1 MKLRM
6 IKNIALMSVIT
17 LGFLGCAESSFKD
30 PEDTCT
36 ETSWVKT
43 KEVSDIVTFANTT
56 SSTYPLP
63 STPKPYTQNDFIEG
77 YVTSNDERGNFFK
90 SVSLQTIPSSGAP
103 VGFSIAIDK
112 ESLYGDRFTPGTKVT
127 ISLNGLYCA
136 IVDGSLKLG
145 ELFEGTSIGRISV
158 NNLNK
163 FVFASCTQ
171 KVDESSM
178 VRTFPIST
186 AITNA
191 NLNTLIELDNV
202 QFADNSLNRT
212 MYDIDS
218 GGGATNHLLMDKT
231 TGVTTII
238 RNSSFAQFAGNKV
251 PAGSGKVRGVL
262 TKFGST
268 FQFLIRE
275 FSDLK
280 LNTPRFYNFAGTL
293 NENFNSYANNTTV
306 LPKYLNLPI
315 LGTKS
320 WIAKTNSG
328 LQYIEMSSFGG
339 TVEKNRSLF
348 LVPVDFTAANS
359 MTFQIRAQFYN
370 GACLKVYYTNNY
382 VPGEDISNAT
392 LYDITSSFAI
402 PTATTSAFA
411 SAGTY
416 TIPATVTGNGFFV
429 FEYVG
434 SSLTSGPVVTTT
446 MQIDN
451 LVIN

>member
-6 IKNIALMSVIT
+6 IKNIGLMSIIT
-17 LGFLGCAESSFKD
+17 LSFLGCAENSFKD

-43 KEVSDIVTFANTT
+43 KEVSDIVALATA
-56 SSTYPLP
+56 
-63 STPKPYTQNDFIEG
+63 TPTKYTADDVIEG
-77 YVTSNDERGNFFK
+77 YVTSNDERGNFYK
-90 SVSLQTIPSSGAP
+90 SVSLQTIPTSGAP

-112 ESLYGDRFTPGTKVT
+112 ESLYGDRFTPGTKVS
-127 ISLNGLYCA
+127 IHLKDLYYA
-136 IVDGSLKLG
+136 IVDGSLKFG
-145 ELFEGTSIGRISV
+145 ELFENTSVGRISA

-163 FVFASCTQ
+163 FVFASCSQ

-186 AITNA
+186 GITNA

-275 FSDLK
+275 FNDLK

-293 NENFNSYANNTTV
+293 NENFNSYVNNATV
-306 LPKYLNLPI
+306 LPKYLNLPVI
-315 LGTKS
+315 GTKS

-348 LVPVDFTAANS
+348 LVPVDFTAANA

-382 VPGEDISNAT
+382 VPGEDISSAT

-402 PTATTSAFA
+402 PTATTSTFA

>member
-1 MKLRM
+1 MKFN
-6 IKNIALMSVIT
+6 IVKNISLMSLVA
-17 LGFLGCAESSFKD
+17 LGFFGCAENNFD
-30 PEDTCT
+30 ALPDTCV
-36 ETSWVKT
+36 ETSWVKN

-56 SSTYPLP
+56 STTYPQI
-63 STPKPYTQNDFIEG
+63 STPKPYTQNDYIEG
-77 YVTSNDERGNFFK
+77 YVTSSDERGNFYK
-90 SVSLQTIPSSGAP
+90 SVSLQTITTSGTP
-103 VGFSIAIDK
+103 IGFSIAIDK
-112 ESLYGDRFTPGTKVT
+112 ESLYADRFTPGTKVT

-136 IVDGSLKLG
+136 IVDGSLKIG

-158 NNLNK
+158 NNLSK
-163 FVFASCTQ
+163 FVFASCSN
-171 KVDESSM
+171 KVDENTF
-178 VRTFPIST
+178 VRTLPIST
-186 AITNA
+186 AINNA

-202 QFADNSLNRT
+202 QFADSSLNRT
-212 MYDIDS
+212 MYDVDS

-238 RNSSFAQFAGNKV
+238 RNSSFAQFAGNKI
-251 PAGSGKVRGVL
+251 PSGSGKIRGVL
-262 TKFGST
+262 TKFGTT
-268 FQFLIRE
+268 FQFLIRD
-275 FSDLK
+275 FDDLK

-293 NENFNSYANNTTV
+293 NENFNSYTNNSTAF
-306 LPKYLNLPI
+306 PKYLNLPI

-320 WIAKTNSG
+320 WIAKTASG

-339 TVEKNRSLF
+339 NIEKNRSLF
-348 LVPVDFTAANS
+348 MVPVDFTAANS

-382 VPGEDISNAT
+382 TPGQNINAAT
-392 LYDITSSFAI
+392 LYDITSSFTI
-402 PTATTSAFA
+402 PTATTSSFA

-416 TIPATVTGNGFFV
+416 NIPASVTGNGFFV

-434 SSLTSGPVVTTT
+434 SSLTSAPIVTTT